1 MPAFTALPVDHL
13 TGAVGRRLSGAPLY
27 HRGSQFGPPDGRRLD
42 RNLVAKILFLAEAL
56 DRRTRGPRQHGG
68 LLKAKGL
75 DVLRAL
81 LRRFYSHRDGTCF
94 PSYDAI
100 AEAAGCCRATVAAK
114 LRILE
119 QLGIVETIR
128 RKVIASFTSRAHR
141 VRFDVAVQTS
151 NSYRFNLPITD
162 RPTHGDLGLPL
173 LKPKQVNETSSVSA
187 ASEAESKFQPET
199 SSEILKKAKTDLA
212 TAKARW
218 TAILLGSDSAG

>member
-1 MPAFTALPVDHL
+1 MLQSELPSVLRFSQGPSLPQGFCALAAAFRLGAAAPGGTPLPAFITLPVDPL
-13 TGAVGRRLSGAPLY
+13 TGVVGRRSSGAPLY
-27 HRGSQFGPPDGRRLD
+27 HRGSQFGPPEGLKLD

-56 DRRTRGPRQHGG
+56 DRRTRAKGQHGG
-68 LLKAKGL
+68 LLKPKGL

-128 RKVIASFTSRAHR
+128 RKVVASFTSRAHR

-151 NSYRFNLPITD
+151 NAYRFNLPIGD
-162 RPTHGDLGLPL
+162 RVQHGDAAPPL
-173 LKPKQVNETSSVSA
+173 LKPAEI
-187 ASEAESKFQPET
+187 AESKNQAET
-199 SSEILKKAKTDLA
+199 S
-212 TAKARW
+212 
-218 TAILLGSDSAG
+218 

>member
-1 MPAFTALPVDHL
+1 MPAFTTLPVDTV
-13 TGAVGRRLSGAPLY
+13 TGAIGKRPSGAPLY
-27 HRGSQFGPPDGRRLD
+27 HRGSQFGPPERRKLD

-81 LRRFYSHRDGTCF
+81 LKRFYCYLTGECF
-94 PSYDAI
+94 PSYDEI

-119 QLGIVETIR
+119 QLGIIETIR
-128 RKVIASFTSRAHR
+128 RKVVASFISRVHR

-151 NSYRFNLPITD
+151 NAYRFNLPIAD
-162 RPTHGDLGLPL
+162 HSAHGDLALPL
-173 LKPKQVNETSSVSA
+173 LEPKKQ
-187 ASEAESKFQPET
+187 AESK
-199 SSEILKKAKTDLA
+199 
-212 TAKARW
+212 
-218 TAILLGSDSAG
+218 